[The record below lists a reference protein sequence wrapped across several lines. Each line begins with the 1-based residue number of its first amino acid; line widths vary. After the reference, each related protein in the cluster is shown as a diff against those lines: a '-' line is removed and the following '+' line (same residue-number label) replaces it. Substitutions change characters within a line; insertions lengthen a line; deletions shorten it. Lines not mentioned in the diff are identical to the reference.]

1 MIFQAKK
8 IMKKWHLLFI
18 ALTLMPSPA
27 WAGWQ
32 LVSETRES
40 ILYIDLD
47 SAQKNGQLVQA
58 ESSQD
63 FHLIQKLVGHAYLSA
78 KFINEYDCEKKQLRQ
93 ISLTIFP
100 ENMANGDIL
109 FSEKTPQDWAPLQPG
124 STGEALWQQA
134 CGKS

>member
-1 MIFQAKK
+1 
-8 IMKKWHLLFI
+8 MKKWHLMFM
-18 ALTLMPSPA
+18 ALTFIVSPA
-27 WAGWQ
+27 RAGWQ

-63 FHLIQKLVGHAYLSA
+63 FHQIQKLAGHAYLSA
-78 KFINEYDCEKKQLRQ
+78 KFTNEYDCEKKQLRQ
-93 ISLTIFP
+93 IALTIFP
-100 ENMANGDIL
+100 ENMANGDVL

-124 STGEALWQQA
+124 STGEALWRHA
-134 CGKS
+134 CGKN